1 MTPAAYQAAVRG
13 QQGGVL
19 LDTGVLLLYL
29 IAEAD
34 PAAARSWKRTRQ
46 FTELHVAFLRAGIA
60 LARRLVTT
68 PHVLTEVMNLSDG
81 VPVRVR
87 GRYFDGLRAFI
98 ATARERCPSALTAS
112 TDPEF
117 ASLGLA
123 DVAQAW
129 LPNRGR
135 PLVLTVDAGLFASLE
150 RRRLPVVNLNH
161 LAFPTAR

>member
-1 MTPAAYQAAVRG
+1 MTPAAYEATVRG

-19 LDTGVLLLYL
+19 LDTGVLLLHL

-46 FTELHVAFLRAGIA
+46 FTELHVAFLRAGMA

-81 VPVRVR
+81 VPAPVRD
-87 GRYFDGLRAFI
+87 RYFDALRAFI
-98 ATARERCPSALTAS
+98 AAARERCPSALAAT

-117 ASLGLA
+117 SSLGLS
-123 DVAQAW
+123 DVAQAL
-129 LPNRGR
+129 LPKRGR
-135 PLVLTVDAGLFASLE
+135 PVVLTVDAGLFASLE

-161 LAFPTAR
+161 LAFPAAR